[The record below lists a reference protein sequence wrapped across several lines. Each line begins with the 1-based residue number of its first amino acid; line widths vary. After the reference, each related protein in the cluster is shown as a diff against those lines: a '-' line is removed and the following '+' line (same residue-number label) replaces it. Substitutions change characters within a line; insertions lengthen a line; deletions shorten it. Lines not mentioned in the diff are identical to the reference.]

1 MNFTINILIFLLIN
15 LIFLKPLF
23 ADEKKFMCV
32 TENFTNTAGIF
43 NPEKKDKEFENRQ
56 MNKKYLLTI
65 TKKNIFL
72 TDTNIKNKNS
82 QETYTIIYRVTNT
95 HDIMSVKVNPIGVY
109 SLVFNTKKKIG
120 TKILQGS
127 FFTYVSYLKCS

>member
-1 MNFTINILIFLLIN
+1 M
-15 LIFLKPLF
+15 
-23 ADEKKFMCV
+23 
-32 TENFTNTAGIF
+32 
-43 NPEKKDKEFENRQ
+43 
-56 MNKKYLLTI
+56 LTI